1 MALFSVP
8 TPVTT
13 ILLDI
18 EGTTTPITFVKDVLF
33 PYIKENIKKYL
44 LEHWQEKECQE
55 DITQLQKQAEKD
67 SHIDG
72 FVPIPS
78 AISDNETENMIQA
91 VVDNVYWQMSLDRKT
106 TALKQLQGHMW
117 RSAYITG
124 QLKGEVYEDVVP
136 SIRQWRE
143 LGFKL
148 YIYSSGSVE
157 AQKLLFGYS
166 IEGNLLKLLDG
177 HFDTTVGHKV
187 ESKSYRNIADSIRC
201 SPENILFLTDVVK
214 EAFAAEKAGLHV
226 AVVMRPGNDA
236 LTDEDKSSYCCI
248 TSFHQINFP
257 SENN

>member
-157 AQKLLFGYS
+157 AQKLLFGFS

-214 EAFAAEKAGLHV
+214 DMPLYLVTQESYPEAVIRGV
-226 AVVMRPGNDA
+226 
-236 LTDEDKSSYCCI
+236 CC
-248 TSFHQINFP
+248 
-257 SENN
+257 

>member
-214 EAFAAEKAGLHV
+214 DMPLYLVTQESYPEAV
-226 AVVMRPGNDA
+226 
-236 LTDEDKSSYCCI
+236 I
-248 TSFHQINFP
+248 SFQLGFY
-257 SENN
+257 